1 MSNICKIGN
10 KYYDFGTKNVSFLQT
25 AQELRTVGIK
35 NFYFF
40 LEIKYPQLGVQ
51 DIDPY
56 NKDITEEEIAK
67 IVLECKSNPYF
78 FFREVLRIP
87 VRGVGL
93 MPTDLTRM
101 AAAMLW
107 CFNNSIDF
115 EICVSRQCR
124 KTTWVTA
131 IIAYLFLFEYQN
143 CDIPYLHLT
152 ETRCL
157 ENAEILRDYIESLPP
172 YLNPWYGRKHPPGT
186 KSLKYDA
193 HGTSIA
199 IVSVAD
205 SEVKARDK
213 LRGYTLFS
221 GFIDEWEYLPYIGA
235 LIAGGAP
242 AMISARENARKLG
255 IRCCIMFAST
265 PGNLETSIGKEAMR
279 IIEATPRF
287 SEKMYDLTDQQIR
300 EMFSG
305 MTQDDDT
312 GNKVPITKLYIEFE
326 WQQLRKTEAWVQEQ
340 YQAAMNANDISEYR
354 RGILLERYRGSDTSI
369 FLEEDIEYLTEHVR
383 NPDHEIMLLNKYVMY
398 VYDHTV
404 HKVDIKSDYQYFD
417 VDIPYLIGID
427 VAAGT
432 GGDNTVLLIVH
443 PYTLE
448 IAGIVCSSYLGC
460 NLDLIRVVAALAKM
474 LPRAIFCPETNSV
487 GKALIEWVA
496 ESELEYRFYHDPQ
509 LDITKNALVKT
520 VDNEVRMKQKAQIK
534 KYIGTNVTQK
544 VRNDMM
550 ALLKRFVHDYRHMIY
565 CKFLVRDITNLTMIG
580 GKIQADKGEHDD
592 VVMAYCHVLY
602 VLTYG
607 HDLSRFGILK
617 EYQTFEKAYQI
628 AQQYEQSVQEDIV
641 NNVVYYENPDA
652 YENQLLRD
660 LIDGNSR
667 DQRMGIER
675 PGGLDPYGYRVD
687 QYNARL
693 KAQQEPPVDHLSA
706 QEVAFFNSVNQFY

>member
-10 KYYDFGTKNVSFLQT
+10 KLYDLGTKNTSFLQT
-25 AQELRTVGIK
+25 AQELRAVGIK

-56 NKDITEEEIAK
+56 KKDITQEEINK
-67 IVLECKSNPYF
+67 IILECKHNPYF

-87 VRGVGL
+87 VRGIGL

-107 CFNNSIDF
+107 CFDHSIDF
-115 EICVSRQCR
+115 EICVARQNR

-131 IIAYLFLFEYQN
+131 IIVYLFLFEYQN

-157 ENAEILRDYIESLPP
+157 ENAEILRDYIESLPF

-242 AMISARENARKLG
+242 AMISARENARKMG

-279 IIEATPRF
+279 IIEATPKF
-287 SEKMYDLTDQQIR
+287 SEKMYDLTDAQIN
-300 EMFSG
+300 EMFNGMSQSDDSG
-305 MTQDDDT
+305 
-312 GNKVPITKLYIEFE
+312 NRVPVTKLYIEFA
-326 WQQLRKTEAWVQEQ
+326 WTQLRKTEAWLQEQ
-340 YQAAMNANDISEYR
+340 YQAAMNSNDISEYR

-369 FLEEDIEYLTEHVR
+369 FLEEDIEYLTSHVR
-383 NPDHEIMLLNKYVMY
+383 NPDHEIMIMNKYVMY
-398 VYDHTV
+398 VYNHQVYETDLN
-404 HKVDIKSDYQYFD
+404 SEYPYFD
-417 VDIPYLIGID
+417 INVPYLIGID
-427 VAAGT
+427 VSAGT
-432 GGDNTVLLIVH
+432 GGDNTVLIIVH

-448 IAGIVCSSYLGC
+448 IVGEICSPYLGC
-460 NLDLIRVVAALAKM
+460 SLDLMRVIATLAKM

-487 GKALIEWVA
+487 GKALVEWVA

-509 LDITKNALVKT
+509 LDMTKNALVKT
-520 VDNEVRMKQKAQIK
+520 VDMQLKLKHKAQIK

-550 ALLKRFVHDYRHMIY
+550 ALLKRFVHDYRHLIY
-565 CKFLVRDITNLTMIG
+565 SKLLVKDITNLTIMG
-580 GKIQADKGEHDD
+580 GKIQADRGEHDD

-607 HDLSRFGILK
+607 YDLSRFGIIK
-617 EYQTFEKAYQI
+617 ERQTYEKAYQI
-628 AQQYEQSVQEDIV
+628 TQQYEDAIQKDVV
-641 NNVVYYENPDA
+641 NNVVYYDNPDA
-652 YENQLLRD
+652 YENHLLED
-660 LIDGNSR
+660 LINSNAR
-667 DQRMGIER
+667 NKRMGFDQ
-675 PGGLDPYGYRVD
+675 PGGVDPYGYRPD

-693 KAQQEPPVDHLSA
+693 KAQQAPPEDHLSYSDI
-706 QEVAFFNSVNQFY
+706 AFFQSVNGML